1 MSSVKNIGGKV
12 YKIKSFDLGSVLLYS
27 FLMYLILGLIIFIP
41 IGLIFS
47 IVSNFIPDT
56 GEFDSTIF
64 SFFGGIFLI
73 LIPIFYAVAGSIM
86 NALVVLLYNLL
97 SKKFGGIKLE
107 IDKVDNQDKVI
118 EY

>member
-1 MSSVKNIGGKV
+1 M
-12 YKIKSFDLGSVLLYS
+12 YKIKSFDLSSVLLYS
-27 FLMYLILGLIIFIP
+27 FLMYLILGFIIFIP

-47 IVSNFIPDT
+47 IVSNFIPNAGD
-56 GEFDSTIF
+56 FDSSIF
-64 SFFGGIFLI
+64 PFLGGIFII

-86 NALVVLLYNLL
+86 NAIIVLIYNLL

-107 IDKVDNQDKVI
+107 IDKVDDQEKII